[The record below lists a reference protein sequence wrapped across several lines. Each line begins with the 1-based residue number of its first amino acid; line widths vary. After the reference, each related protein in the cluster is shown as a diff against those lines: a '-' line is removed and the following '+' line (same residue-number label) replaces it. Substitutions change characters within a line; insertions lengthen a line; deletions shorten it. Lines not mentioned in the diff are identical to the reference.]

1 MNNGKKHQKKR
12 KRLSSPIK
20 SQIAKRLEKL
30 RVRTKD
36 LWGDDDDDDNQE
48 TSKQSKPIVLSSSEE
63 EEERPSVR
71 RKLRKKTPKN
81 PTCLICSILSQLS
94 SCNCCS
100 EHLSLLKNHSHH
112 SKSKCLSER
121 VMIVPLTNE
130 IVQRYLDPQQ
140 IHQLRKHTDEKST
153 MTLDLS
159 ESQES
164 IFKSPAKSPQN
175 EMPPLAS
182 TIVIESVRSN
192 SATIPPDIT
201 TTTTT
206 TVINNSEKIITI
218 DEDQIIIIDD
228 TPSSE
233 PRHDP
238 WIPISDEIDAALE
251 KAIDQIDS
259 VSDSPLEFT
268 PATAR
273 RTETEVMAARLPKIP
288 LKPGRFRHGKPII
301 DRSTTNA
308 ANEYRPLAATQPSSN
323 IPSPPTS
330 NIEPTND
337 QILTQDELPITT
349 RTNENPGASSSTT
362 PSRISFRLNPDG
374 TRVSISRPPLPT
386 NPQSPL
392 LSSLRRTSTDVT
404 PISKEM

>member
-1 MNNGKKHQKKR
+1 
-12 KRLSSPIK
+12 
-20 SQIAKRLEKL
+20 
-30 RVRTKD
+30 
-36 LWGDDDDDDNQE
+36 
-48 TSKQSKPIVLSSSEE
+48 
-63 EEERPSVR
+63 
-71 RKLRKKTPKN
+71 
-81 PTCLICSILSQLS
+81 
-94 SCNCCS
+94 
-100 EHLSLLKNHSHH
+100 
-112 SKSKCLSER
+112 
-121 VMIVPLTNE
+121 
-130 IVQRYLDPQQ
+130 
-140 IHQLRKHTDEKST
+140 
-153 MTLDLS
+153 
-159 ESQES
+159 
-164 IFKSPAKSPQN
+164 
-175 EMPPLAS
+175 MPPLAS

-308 ANEYRPLAATQPSSN
+308 ANEYRPLAATQPSS
-323 IPSPPTS
+323 
-330 NIEPTND
+330 
-337 QILTQDELPITT
+337 
-349 RTNENPGASSSTT
+349 
-362 PSRISFRLNPDG
+362 
-374 TRVSISRPPLPT
+374 
-386 NPQSPL
+386 
-392 LSSLRRTSTDVT
+392 
-404 PISKEM
+404 K